1 MHMIIRW
8 TVVIIFLYIYQN
20 IIFYI
25 FNTYN
30 FIKIKLLFLGSIL
43 FVGGLLVNTPRVRV
57 FPLGLDILCS
67 L

>member
-43 FVGGLLVNTPRVRV
+43 FVGGLLVNTTRVRV